1 MKLFSYF
8 RSTAA
13 YRVRIA
19 LGLKGVDHDIVSIN
33 LSAGE
38 QRSEAY
44 LKNNPQ
50 GLVPALLLDC
60 GSVIAQST
68 AILEWLE
75 ESHPNPALYPAAALA
90 RAQQRALCQHIACDI
105 HPLNNLRVLRYLE
118 HELEQTPEQ
127 VSQWYAHWIQQGFTA
142 LEDAVAKQSGP
153 FSLGESPGMLEV
165 FLIPQLFNARRFN
178 VSIDAFPS
186 LQALDERCQTLT
198 AFAGAHPLAQ
208 PDTPEELRA

>member
-19 LGLKGVDHDIVSIN
+19 LGLKGVDHEIVAVN
-33 LSAGE
+33 LAAGE
-38 QRSEAY
+38 QRSEAF
-44 LKNNPQ
+44 LKRNPQ
-50 GLVPALLLDC
+50 GLVPALQLDC
-60 GSVIAQST
+60 GSVIAQSG

-75 ESHPNPALYPAAALA
+75 ESYPEPALYGPTALA
-90 RAQQRALCQHIACDI
+90 RAGQRALCQHIACDI

-118 HELEQTPEQ
+118 NELERTSEQ
-127 VSQWYAHWIQQGFTA
+127 RSQWYAHWIQQGFVA
-142 LEDAVAKQSGP
+142 IEDAVAKQSGP
-153 FSLGESPGMLEV
+153 FSLGETPGMFEV

-178 VSIDAFPS
+178 VNIDAFPL
-186 LQALDERCQTLT
+186 LQALDERCQARK
-198 AFAGAHPLAQ
+198 AFADAHPLNQ